1 MQPWMF
7 LLMVNIVLGIAGQ
20 FMDGIPIIMI
30 FVPVLFPA
38 AMALGIDPIHLGI
51 IIVVN
56 LELGTITPPVGVNL
70 FVASAISRM
79 SLFEVTKAT
88 APWIVV
94 IIGVLM
100 VVTYVPF
107 LSLMLVRPW

>member
-1 MQPWMF
+1 
-7 LLMVNIVLGIAGQ
+7 
-20 FMDGIPIIMI
+20 
-30 FVPVLFPA
+30 
-38 AMALGIDPIHLGI
+38 MALGIDPIHLGI
-51 IIVVN
+51 ILVVN

-94 IIGVLM
+94 VLFVLM
-100 VVTYVPF
+100 VITYVPY
-107 LSLMLVRPW
+107 LSLVLVRPIF